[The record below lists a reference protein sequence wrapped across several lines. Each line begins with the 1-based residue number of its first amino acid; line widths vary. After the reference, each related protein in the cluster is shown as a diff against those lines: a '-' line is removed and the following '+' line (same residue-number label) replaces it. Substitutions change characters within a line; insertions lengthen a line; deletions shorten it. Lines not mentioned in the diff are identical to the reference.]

1 VSIGDSDDSLGR
13 MLAALRFWFTKD
25 LVRHREQ
32 ASLIR
37 QAKVEPQKFIKG
49 KPIKPYNSTLGE
61 FFRV

>member
-1 VSIGDSDDSLGR
+1 MSIGDSDDSLGR

-25 LVRHREQ
+25 LVRLQEQ
-32 ASLIR
+32 VLLYK
-37 QAKVEPQKFIKG
+37 AKVHAQKFIKG